1 MSIINSLPP
10 EALAE
15 AWAIIEKRR
24 KEELSKKLG
33 RTVGEWGGK
42 RKGSGRPRVLS

>member
-15 AWAIIEKRR
+15 AWSIIEKRR

-33 RTVGEWGGK
+33 RSVGFLGG
-42 RKGSGRPRVLS
+42 